1 MTMDVENICQVQAES
16 LLPADAITGTGFPGN
31 TGVCTNHRWIAA
43 ASSSGI
49 HKAIGGPFQ

>member
-1 MTMDVENICQVQAES
+1 MTMDVENICQVHAES

-43 ASSSGI
+43 ASSSSI